1 MAKAITADE
10 LKRRMDSEQG
20 VVILDVRPTDAYQ
33 EWRIQG
39 NKVQSL
45 NIQNSKLKEFG
56 VDSFSEIPKQ
66 EEVVAVCAHGISAQE
81 ATALLEEKGYQVSYL
96 QGGMGAWSEFYEPV
110 TVTKNEQY
118 AIYQLMRL
126 AKGCLSYVITS
137 GKQAIVV
144 DAGRN
149 VDRYANFAK
158 ELGVTITNVIDSHL
172 HADHISGG
180 NELAKQIGA
189 KYWISPEETE
199 GTTFDFHPLT
209 EGQSFSLGQTDVKV
223 VGLHTPGHTIGSM
236 SLLVDDKYLLSG
248 DTLFISGLG
257 RSDLKGRVQE
267 MAQKMFETVTTK
279 IVKIADDVTVLPGH
293 YSDFQEINASGYVG
307 ETMAVVRKNNPM
319 LHMTDKAEF
328 VKIAVGNVGVTP
340 PNHETII
347 AINRGQLHPTVVEQA
362 ELEIGPNRCAV
373 KH

>member
-1 MAKAITADE
+1 MAKGITADE
-10 LKRRMDSEQG
+10 LKTRMDSEQG
-20 VVILDVRPTDAYQ
+20 VVILDVRPSDAYQ

-39 NKVQSL
+39 DKVQSL

-56 VDSFSEIPKQ
+56 VESFSDIPKQ
-66 EEVVAVCAHGISAQE
+66 QEVVAVCARGISAQE
-81 ATALLEEKGYQVSYL
+81 AAVLLEEKGYQAAYL
-96 QGGMGAWSEFYEPV
+96 EGGMGAWSEFYEPV
-110 TVTKNEQY
+110 AVVQNERY

-137 GKQAIVV
+137 GKQAMVV

-149 VDRYANFAK
+149 VERYEDFAK
-158 ELGVTITNVIDSHL
+158 QLGVEITDVLDTHL

-180 NELAKQIGA
+180 NELAKKTGS

-199 GTTFDFHPLT
+199 GATFNFEPLN
-209 EGQSFSLGQTDVKV
+209 EGHSFVLGETDVTV

-236 SLLVDDKYLLSG
+236 SLLVDNKYLLSG

-267 MAQKMFETVTTK
+267 MARKMFETVTTK
-279 IVKIADDVTVLPGH
+279 IANIADDVIVLPGH
-293 YSDFQEINASGYVG
+293 YSDFKEINASGYVG
-307 ETMAVVRKNNPM
+307 EAMDVVRKNNPM
-319 LHMTDKAEF
+319 LHMTDESEF

-347 AINRGQLHPTVVEQA
+347 AINRGQLHPSEVEQA